1 MKGRAQWRI
10 QGRDRGAPTPP
21 PHPHLLLD
29 QTVDR
34 KAEIKIFKTTPPPP
48 LSYGLDDRPPPPPP
62 LSEGL
67 DPPLACTCVV
77 RASLACTCVVRAS

>member
-10 QGRDRGAPTPP
+10 QGRGPGGPTPP
-21 PHPHLLLD
+21 HTHPHLLLD
-29 QTVDR
+29 QTEAR
-34 KAEIKIFKTTPPPP
+34 KAEKKKFKTAPPYLMVWMTSPHPP
-48 LSYGLDDRPPPPPP
+48 SPPP

-77 RASLACTCVVRAS
+77 RAS

>member
-10 QGRDRGAPTPP
+10 QGRGRGAPPP

-34 KAEIKIFKTTPPPP
+34 KAETKFFRPPPP
-48 LSYGLDDRPPPPPP
+48 YLMVWMTSPHPPP

-77 RASLACTCVVRAS
+77 RAS